1 MSKIDL
7 ISHDWVDLVFE
18 GRNQAYG
25 AYKLRKGT
33 TKRNIIAIIA
43 VIVLLVIGFV
53 ILTVKNIVDEQRAK
67 VAITQVTELTALN
80 QPKKKAEVKQKKV
93 EAIPEKVVERVKSSI
108 KFTAPIIKKDEEVK
122 PEDESKTQDQLNESK
137 TAIGTF
143 DVKGVHPDYFQIETQ
158 KLFHGRLLNEVD
170 ERERRKVCLIG
181 TKVKEVLFKEEDPCG
196 SYIRVNGIYYQVV
209 GVVQQRASGVNIGGR
224 SEESVF
230 LPFSTM
236 QQTLNQGDIIHF
248 LCVAAKP
255 DVQMLPVINKIKSII
270 KEQNFISPTDP
281 QAVSAIN
288 LAAQFETFNNAFLG
302 IDILIWIV
310 GVGTL
315 LAGIIGVSNIMMV
328 TVKERTKEIGVRRA
342 LGAKPWNIISQI
354 MSESLLITAMA
365 GLMGLTVGVFLLDMV
380 DQLIGDPVG
389 ETMLLHPAVSIQ
401 VALAATSI
409 LLLAG
414 LLAGLIPA
422 WRAMQIKAIDAIRE
436 E

>member
-1 MSKIDL
+1 MFDL
-7 ISHDWVDLVFE
+7 DRWTEIWVTITRNKTRSLLTCFGVFW
-18 GRNQAYG
+18 GI
-25 AYKLRKGT
+25 LM
-33 TKRNIIAIIA
+33 
-43 VIVLLVIGFV
+43 LVILLGSGRGMQNGIMRSVNGFATNSAFFFADRTSESYKGFNKGRQWDMRNRDV
-53 ILTVKNIVDEQRAK
+53 ESIRREVKELSAISPIIWGNSSDKNIVYGMM
-67 VAITQVTELTALN
+67 
-80 QPKKKAEVKQKKV
+80 
-93 EAIPEKVVERVKSSI
+93 S
-108 KFTAPIIKKDEEVK
+108 
-122 PEDESKTQDQLNESK
+122 
-137 TAIGTF
+137 GTF
-143 DVKGVHPDYFQIETQ
+143 NVKGVHPDYFQIETQ

-196 SYIRVNGIYYQVV
+196 NYIRVNGIYYQVV

-224 SEESVF
+224 SEECVF

>member
-1 MSKIDL
+1 MFDL
-7 ISHDWVDLVFE
+7 DRWTEIWVTITRNKTRSLLTCFGVFW
-18 GRNQAYG
+18 GI
-25 AYKLRKGT
+25 LM
-33 TKRNIIAIIA
+33 
-43 VIVLLVIGFV
+43 LVILLGSGRGMQNGIMRSVNGFATNSAFFFADRTSESYKGFNKGRQWDMRNRDV
-53 ILTVKNIVDEQRAK
+53 ESIRREVKELSAISPIIWGNSSDKNIVYGMM
-67 VAITQVTELTALN
+67 
-80 QPKKKAEVKQKKV
+80 
-93 EAIPEKVVERVKSSI
+93 S
-108 KFTAPIIKKDEEVK
+108 
-122 PEDESKTQDQLNESK
+122 
-137 TAIGTF
+137 GTF
-143 DVKGVHPDYFQIETQ
+143 NVKGVHPDYFQIETQ

-224 SEESVF
+224 SEECVF

-281 QAVSAIN
+281 QAVTALN

>member
-1 MSKIDL
+1 MFDL
-7 ISHDWVDLVFE
+7 DRWTEIWVTITRNKTRSLLTCFGVFW
-18 GRNQAYG
+18 GI
-25 AYKLRKGT
+25 LM
-33 TKRNIIAIIA
+33 
-43 VIVLLVIGFV
+43 LVILLGSGRGMQNGIMRSVNGFATNSAFFFADRTSESYKGFNKGRQWNMRNRDV
-53 ILTVKNIVDEQRAK
+53 ESIRQ
-67 VAITQVTELTALN
+67 
-80 QPKKKAEVKQKKV
+80 EVK
-93 EAIPEKVVERVKSSI
+93 ELSAIS
-108 KFTAPIIKKDEEVK
+108 PIIWGNSSDKNVVYGMM
-122 PEDESKTQDQLNESK
+122 S
-137 TAIGTF
+137 GTF
-143 DVKGVHPDYFQIETQ
+143 NVKGVHPDYFQIETQ

-196 SYIRVNGIYYQVV
+196 SYIRVNGLYYQVV

-255 DVQMLPVINKIKSII
+255 NVQMLPVINKIKSII
-270 KEQNFISPTDP
+270 KEQNYISPTDP
-281 QAVSAIN
+281 QAVTALN

-365 GLMGLTVGVFLLDMV
+365 GLLGLTVGVFLLDVV

>member
-1 MSKIDL
+1 MFDL
-7 ISHDWVDLVFE
+7 DRWTEIWVTITRNKTRSLLTCFGVFW
-18 GRNQAYG
+18 GI
-25 AYKLRKGT
+25 LM
-33 TKRNIIAIIA
+33 
-43 VIVLLVIGFV
+43 LVILLGSGRGMQNGIMRSVNGFATNSAFFFADRTSESYKGFNKGRQWNMRNRDV
-53 ILTVKNIVDEQRAK
+53 ESIRREVKELSAISPIIWGNSSDKNIVYGMM
-67 VAITQVTELTALN
+67 
-80 QPKKKAEVKQKKV
+80 
-93 EAIPEKVVERVKSSI
+93 S
-108 KFTAPIIKKDEEVK
+108 
-122 PEDESKTQDQLNESK
+122 
-137 TAIGTF
+137 GTF
-143 DVKGVHPDYFQIETQ
+143 NVKGVHPDYFQIETQ

-224 SEESVF
+224 SEECVF

-365 GLMGLTVGVFLLDMV
+365 GLMGLTVGVFLLDVV

>member
-1 MSKIDL
+1 MFDL
-7 ISHDWVDLVFE
+7 DRWTEIWVTITRNKTRSLLTCFGVFW
-18 GRNQAYG
+18 GI
-25 AYKLRKGT
+25 LM
-33 TKRNIIAIIA
+33 
-43 VIVLLVIGFV
+43 LVILLGSGRGMQNGIMRSVNGFATNSAFFFADRTSESYKGFNKGRQWNMRNRDV
-53 ILTVKNIVDEQRAK
+53 ESIRREVKELSAISPIIWGNSSDKNIVYGMM
-67 VAITQVTELTALN
+67 
-80 QPKKKAEVKQKKV
+80 
-93 EAIPEKVVERVKSSI
+93 S
-108 KFTAPIIKKDEEVK
+108 
-122 PEDESKTQDQLNESK
+122 
-137 TAIGTF
+137 GTF
-143 DVKGVHPDYFQIETQ
+143 NVKGVHPDYFQIETQ

-224 SEESVF
+224 SEECVF

>member
-1 MSKIDL
+1 MFDL
-7 ISHDWVDLVFE
+7 DRLTEIWVTITRNKTRSLLTCFGVFW
-18 GRNQAYG
+18 GI
-25 AYKLRKGT
+25 LM
-33 TKRNIIAIIA
+33 
-43 VIVLLVIGFV
+43 LVILLGSGRGMQNGIMRSVNGFATNSAFFFADRTSESYKGFNKGRQWDMRNRDV
-53 ILTVKNIVDEQRAK
+53 ESIRREVKELSAISPIIWGNSSDKNIVYGMM
-67 VAITQVTELTALN
+67 
-80 QPKKKAEVKQKKV
+80 
-93 EAIPEKVVERVKSSI
+93 S
-108 KFTAPIIKKDEEVK
+108 
-122 PEDESKTQDQLNESK
+122 
-137 TAIGTF
+137 GTF
-143 DVKGVHPDYFQIETQ
+143 NVKGVHPDYFQIETQ

-196 SYIRVNGIYYQVV
+196 NYIRVNGIYYQVV

-224 SEESVF
+224 SEECVF

-365 GLMGLTVGVFLLDMV
+365 GLMGLTVGVFLLDVV

>member
-1 MSKIDL
+1 MFDL
-7 ISHDWVDLVFE
+7 DRWTEIWVTITRNKTRSLLTCFGVFW
-18 GRNQAYG
+18 GI
-25 AYKLRKGT
+25 LM
-33 TKRNIIAIIA
+33 
-43 VIVLLVIGFV
+43 LVILLGSGRGMQNGIMRSVNGFATNSAFFFADRTSESYKGFNKGRQWDMRNRDV
-53 ILTVKNIVDEQRAK
+53 ESIRREVKELSAISPIIWGNSSDKNIVYGMM
-67 VAITQVTELTALN
+67 
-80 QPKKKAEVKQKKV
+80 
-93 EAIPEKVVERVKSSI
+93 S
-108 KFTAPIIKKDEEVK
+108 
-122 PEDESKTQDQLNESK
+122 
-137 TAIGTF
+137 GTF
-143 DVKGVHPDYFQIETQ
+143 NVKGVHPDYFQIETQ

-196 SYIRVNGIYYQVV
+196 NYIRVNGIYYQVV

-224 SEESVF
+224 SEECVF

-380 DQLIGDPVG
+380 DQLIGNPVG

>member
-1 MSKIDL
+1 MFDL
-7 ISHDWVDLVFE
+7 DRWTEIWVTITRNKTRSLLTCFGVFW
-18 GRNQAYG
+18 GI
-25 AYKLRKGT
+25 LM
-33 TKRNIIAIIA
+33 
-43 VIVLLVIGFV
+43 LVILLGSGRGMQNGIMRSVNGFATNSAFFFADRTSESYKGFNKGRQWDMRNRDV
-53 ILTVKNIVDEQRAK
+53 ESIRQ
-67 VAITQVTELTALN
+67 
-80 QPKKKAEVKQKKV
+80 EVK
-93 EAIPEKVVERVKSSI
+93 ELSAIS
-108 KFTAPIIKKDEEVK
+108 PIIWGNSSDKNVVYGMM
-122 PEDESKTQDQLNESK
+122 S
-137 TAIGTF
+137 GTF
-143 DVKGVHPDYFQIETQ
+143 NVKGVHPDYFQIETQ

-224 SEESVF
+224 SEECVF

-255 DVQMLPVINKIKSII
+255 SVQMLPVINKIKSII
-270 KEQNFISPTDP
+270 KEQNYISPTDP
-281 QAVSAIN
+281 QAVTAIN

-365 GLMGLTVGVFLLDMV
+365 GLMGLTVGVFLLDVV

-389 ETMLLHPAVSIQ
+389 ETMLLHPGVNIQ
-401 VALAATSI
+401 VASAATAI
-409 LLLAG
+409 LLLSG

>member
-1 MSKIDL
+1 MFDL
-7 ISHDWVDLVFE
+7 DRWTEIWVTITRNKTRSLLTCFGVFW
-18 GRNQAYG
+18 GI
-25 AYKLRKGT
+25 LM
-33 TKRNIIAIIA
+33 
-43 VIVLLVIGFV
+43 LVILLGSGRGMQNGIMRSVNGFATNSAFFFADRTSESYKGFNKGRQWNMRNRDV
-53 ILTVKNIVDEQRAK
+53 ESIRREVKELSAISPIIWGNSSDKNIVYGMM
-67 VAITQVTELTALN
+67 
-80 QPKKKAEVKQKKV
+80 
-93 EAIPEKVVERVKSSI
+93 S
-108 KFTAPIIKKDEEVK
+108 
-122 PEDESKTQDQLNESK
+122 
-137 TAIGTF
+137 GTF
-143 DVKGVHPDYFQIETQ
+143 NVKGVHPDYFQIETQ

-196 SYIRVNGIYYQVV
+196 NYIRVNGIYYQVV

-224 SEESVF
+224 SEECVF

-270 KEQNFISPTDP
+270 KEQNLIAPTDP

-302 IDILIWIV
+302 INILIWIV

-365 GLMGLTVGVFLLDMV
+365 GLMGLTVGVFLLDVV

>member
-1 MSKIDL
+1 MFDL
-7 ISHDWVDLVFE
+7 DRWTEIWVTITRNKTRSLLTCFGVFW
-18 GRNQAYG
+18 GI
-25 AYKLRKGT
+25 LM
-33 TKRNIIAIIA
+33 
-43 VIVLLVIGFV
+43 LVILLGSGRGMQNGIMRSVNGFATNSAFFFADRTSESYKGFNKGRQWNMRNRDV
-53 ILTVKNIVDEQRAK
+53 ESIRREVKELSAISPIIWGNSSDKNIVYGMM
-67 VAITQVTELTALN
+67 
-80 QPKKKAEVKQKKV
+80 
-93 EAIPEKVVERVKSSI
+93 S
-108 KFTAPIIKKDEEVK
+108 
-122 PEDESKTQDQLNESK
+122 
-137 TAIGTF
+137 GTF
-143 DVKGVHPDYFQIETQ
+143 NVKGVHPDYFQIETQ
-158 KLFHGRLLNEVD
+158 KLFHGRLLNEAD

-196 SYIRVNGIYYQVV
+196 NYIRVNGIYYQVV

-224 SEESVF
+224 SEECVF

>member
-1 MSKIDL
+1 MFDL
-7 ISHDWVDLVFE
+7 DRWTEIWVTITRNKTRSLLTCFGVFW
-18 GRNQAYG
+18 GI
-25 AYKLRKGT
+25 LM
-33 TKRNIIAIIA
+33 
-43 VIVLLVIGFV
+43 LVILLGSGRGMQNGIMRSVNGFATHSAFFFADRTSASYKGFNKRRQCDMRNRDV
-53 ILTVKNIVDEQRAK
+53 ESLRREVKELSAISPIIWGNSSDKNIVYGMM
-67 VAITQVTELTALN
+67 
-80 QPKKKAEVKQKKV
+80 
-93 EAIPEKVVERVKSSI
+93 S
-108 KFTAPIIKKDEEVK
+108 
-122 PEDESKTQDQLNESK
+122 
-137 TAIGTF
+137 GTF
-143 DVKGVHPDYFQIETQ
+143 NVKGVHPDYFQIETQ

-224 SEESVF
+224 SEECVF

>member
-1 MSKIDL
+1 MFDL
-7 ISHDWVDLVFE
+7 DRWTEIWVTITRNKTRSLLTCFGVFW
-18 GRNQAYG
+18 GI
-25 AYKLRKGT
+25 LM
-33 TKRNIIAIIA
+33 
-43 VIVLLVIGFV
+43 LVILLGSGRGMQNGIMRSVNGFATNSAFFFADRTSESYKGFNKGRQWDMRNRDV
-53 ILTVKNIVDEQRAK
+53 ESIRREVKELSAISPIIWGNSSDKNIVYGMM
-67 VAITQVTELTALN
+67 
-80 QPKKKAEVKQKKV
+80 
-93 EAIPEKVVERVKSSI
+93 S
-108 KFTAPIIKKDEEVK
+108 
-122 PEDESKTQDQLNESK
+122 
-137 TAIGTF
+137 GTF
-143 DVKGVHPDYFQIETQ
+143 NVKGVHPDYFQIETQ

-224 SEESVF
+224 SEECVF

-365 GLMGLTVGVFLLDMV
+365 GLMGLTVGVFLLDVV

-414 LLAGLIPA
+414 LLAGLSPA

>member
-1 MSKIDL
+1 MFDL
-7 ISHDWVDLVFE
+7 DRWTEIWVTITRNKTRSLLTCFGVFW
-18 GRNQAYG
+18 GI
-25 AYKLRKGT
+25 LM
-33 TKRNIIAIIA
+33 
-43 VIVLLVIGFV
+43 LVILLGSGRGMQNGIMRSVNGFATNSAFFFADRTSESYKGFNKGRQWDMRNRDV
-53 ILTVKNIVDEQRAK
+53 ESIRREVKELSAISPIIWGNSSDKNIVYGMM
-67 VAITQVTELTALN
+67 
-80 QPKKKAEVKQKKV
+80 
-93 EAIPEKVVERVKSSI
+93 S
-108 KFTAPIIKKDEEVK
+108 
-122 PEDESKTQDQLNESK
+122 
-137 TAIGTF
+137 GTF
-143 DVKGVHPDYFQIETQ
+143 NVKGVHPDYFQIETQ

-224 SEESVF
+224 SEECVF

-270 KEQNFISPTDP
+270 KEQNFLSPTDP